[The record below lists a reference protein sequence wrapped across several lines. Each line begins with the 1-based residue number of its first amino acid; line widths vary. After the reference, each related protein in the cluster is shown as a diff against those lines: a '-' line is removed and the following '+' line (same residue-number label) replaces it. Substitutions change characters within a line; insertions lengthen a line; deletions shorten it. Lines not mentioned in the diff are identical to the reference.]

1 MRLIGRHAAAAL
13 AAFVLCA
20 AATAPAR
27 AGVFVGW
34 GEYDR
39 QLAPGAVV
47 PGDGEPFSHRY
58 NYYVGPSFYLGMDY
72 NHFLYMDYL
81 DRLDRAEK
89 FGYRIPDPPAFL
101 YQGRCRPCG
110 R

>member
-1 MRLIGRHAAAAL
+1 MRIISKLAAAAL
-13 AAFVLCA
+13 AFVVC
-20 AATAPAR
+20 AATASVAR
-27 AGVFVGW
+27 AGFFIGW
-34 GEYDR
+34 GGYDQ
-39 QLAPGAVV
+39 QLQPGAVI

-58 NYYVGPSFYLGMDY
+58 NFYAGPSFYFGGDY
-72 NHFLYMDYL
+72 NHFVYMDYL

-101 YQGRCRPCG
+101 YQPRCRPCG

>member
-1 MRLIGRHAAAAL
+1 MRTIRRCAAGAL
-13 AAFVLCA
+13 AAFVLWA
-20 AATAPAR
+20 GTASAAR
-27 AGVFVGW
+27 AGVFIGW
-34 GEYDR
+34 GGYDQ
-39 QLAPGAVV
+39 QLQPGAVI

-58 NYYVGPSFYLGMDY
+58 GYYAGPSFYIGGDY
-72 NHFLYMDYL
+72 NHFEYMDYL

-101 YQGRCRPCG
+101 YQPRCRPCG

>member
-1 MRLIGRHAAAAL
+1 MRTIRRVAAAAL
-13 AAFVLCA
+13 AAYVLWAGA
-20 AATAPAR
+20 ASAAR
-27 AGVFVGW
+27 ADVYIGW
-34 GEYDR
+34 SGYDQ
-39 QLAPGAVV
+39 QLRPGAVV

-58 NYYVGPSFYLGMDY
+58 NFYAGPSFYIGGDY
-72 NHFLYMDYL
+72 NHFAYMDYL

-101 YQGRCRPCG
+101 YQPRCRPCG